1 MLLKSG
7 YRHVYISHS
16 FALKHGFVSKDIMLG
31 HGYSGLVSIGK
42 WEVGLDLADPPNEN
56 EKAGKVVEMMVYLS
70 EEV

>member
-1 MLLKSG
+1 
-7 YRHVYISHS
+7 
-16 FALKHGFVSKDIMLG
+16 MLG